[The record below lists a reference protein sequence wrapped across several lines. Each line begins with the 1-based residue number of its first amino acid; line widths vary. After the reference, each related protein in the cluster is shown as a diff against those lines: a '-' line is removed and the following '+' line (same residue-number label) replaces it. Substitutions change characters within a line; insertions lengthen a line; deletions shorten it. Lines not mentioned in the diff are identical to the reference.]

1 MEASGL
7 HSVTLVAAVFFVFL
21 VFSFLP
27 LSGRVSE
34 KRYFNGLDIVIFLNQ
49 TYSNSQ
55 KIIFNRI
62 YNISVNKK
70 ISDFDELLK
79 GLCS

>member
-1 MEASGL
+1 M
-7 HSVTLVAAVFFVFL
+7 TLVAAVFFVFL
-21 VFSFLP
+21 AFPFLP

-34 KRYFNGLDIVIFLNQ
+34 KRYFNVLDMVIFLNQ

-70 ISDFDELLK
+70 ISDVDELLK